1 MVLDMEDDKVTVK
14 FMVPGS
20 LKSFFKWPEQVDVQS
35 VHKKFILHVMEDAP
49 AICNNGRLY
58 FLSSFN
64 MISTLY
70 DKYCKVYF

>member
-20 LKSFFKWPEQVDVQS
+20 SKSFTWPEQEDVQS

-49 AICNNGRLY
+49 AICSNGRLY
-58 FLSSFN
+58 FLSTFN
-64 MISTLY
+64 M
-70 DKYCKVYF
+70 C